1 MKQEMRTEMMGAF
14 LALYPEML
22 GNEDREAV
30 DKAYS
35 DFIDD
40 VMELGL
46 HEMVG
51 RIMFLKEH
59 SGEAK
64 E

>member
-1 MKQEMRTEMMGAF
+1 MKESLKSDMMWAF
-14 LALYPEML
+14 LALYPDML

-35 DFIDD
+35 DFVDY

-46 HEMVG
+46 EEITS
-51 RIMFLKEH
+51 RILFLKEH
-59 SGEAK
+59 SQEAK